1 MPTNVAGFATT
12 SFAPRI
18 PTKAMNMPIPAAV
31 ECFKQSGMPL
41 TICSRT
47 RVMVSRMN
55 STPEKNTTPSAVCQG
70 MCIPRQTEYV
80 KYAFRDIPGASAM
93 G

>member
-1 MPTNVAGFATT
+1 ML
-12 SFAPRI
+12 
-18 PTKAMNMPIPAAV
+18 
-31 ECFKQSGMPL
+31 Q
-41 TICSRT
+41 TIGDAINDLFSDT
-47 RVMVSRMN
+47 RDGQQD

-80 KYAFRDIPGASAM
+80 KYAFRDIPGASAI